1 MDWITSMIDIK
12 LLRKNPEIV
21 KMDLEKRYETEKT
34 EWVDKILEYD
44 KEKRL
49 LQTEINELR
58 HRRNILTTD
67 VAKLRDQEKDL
78 RPILDEA
85 KTIPDKIKKI
95 ENEFGEYTLKTQRL
109 LERIPNLTHESVPR
123 GRDETENVVVR
134 SWGIKPEFNFEPKDH
149 IDLGLALD
157 IMDIERAAKVSGARF
172 YYLKGVAAL
181 LEVALIRLGFEVTT
195 QEGFIPILPPVM
207 VRREAIYGAGFLP
220 AGEEDIY
227 YVKDRDLCLVGTA
240 EIPLA
245 AMHMSEILDE
255 DQLPLYY
262 AGFSSC
268 FRTEAGAHGRDT
280 KGIFRVHQFDKLEL
294 FTYTTPETS
303 WIEHEKLISVVE
315 KIYQRLGLHYRIVNI
330 CSGELGATA
339 AKKYDLEVW
348 LPGQEKY
355 REIVSCSNC
364 TDYQARRLNI
374 RVRKKTAEKPRLVH
388 TLNSTAVAMGRVIVA
403 ILENFQQE
411 DGSVIIP
418 KGLKKFLE
426 ISKIE
431 KP

>member
-1 MDWITSMIDIK
+1 
-12 LLRKNPEIV
+12 
-21 KMDLEKRYETEKT
+21 
-34 EWVDKILEYD
+34 
-44 KEKRL
+44 
-49 LQTEINELR
+49 
-58 HRRNILTTD
+58 
-67 VAKLRDQEKDL
+67 
-78 RPILDEA
+78 
-85 KTIPDKIKKI
+85 
-95 ENEFGEYTLKTQRL
+95 
-109 LERIPNLTHESVPR
+109 
-123 GRDETENVVVR
+123 
-134 SWGIKPEFNFEPKDH
+134 
-149 IDLGLALD
+149 
-157 IMDIERAAKVSGARF
+157 
-172 YYLKGVAAL
+172 
-181 LEVALIRLGFEVTT
+181 
-195 QEGFIPILPPVM
+195 
-207 VRREAIYGAGFLP
+207 
-220 AGEEDIY
+220 
-227 YVKDRDLCLVGTA
+227 DLCLVGTA